1 MKSNTSKILKDKI
14 WKQKQILFIKIY
26 AKAIWKL
33 LNYDYCHQLQSM
45 LRQYNDSSTVTPL
58 NIAYWEQNLTCD
70 IDSLI
75 GAQCLD
81 KDLIIILSRNYFS
94 WFCPHT
100 LIVCLKLFIHRCY
113 SYEGR
118 IIKHPEGNFY
128 PQGAN
133 FLFIP

>member
-1 MKSNTSKILKDKI
+1 
-14 WKQKQILFIKIY
+14 
-26 AKAIWKL
+26 
-33 LNYDYCHQLQSM
+33 M

-94 WFCPHT
+94 
-100 LIVCLKLFIHRCY
+100 
-113 SYEGR
+113 
-118 IIKHPEGNFY
+118 
-128 PQGAN
+128 
-133 FLFIP
+133 

>member
-1 MKSNTSKILKDKI
+1 M
-14 WKQKQILFIKIY
+14 
-26 AKAIWKL
+26 
-33 LNYDYCHQLQSM
+33 NYDYCHQLQSM

-94 WFCPHT
+94 
-100 LIVCLKLFIHRCY
+100 
-113 SYEGR
+113 
-118 IIKHPEGNFY
+118 
-128 PQGAN
+128 
-133 FLFIP
+133 